1 MLNLQNIKTI
11 LVIKDKQEYIE
22 YVAKYLAY
30 FDESASVVDLET
42 FNSIKTE
49 EHEIWKGI
57 FEMNGKF
64 FRRTDSRADFTLY
77 AALPNRHITTGSY
90 GIKSDDF
97 VTIRDFMPIPANFYF
112 KK

>member
-11 LVIKDKQEYIE
+11 LVIKDKQEYVE
-22 YVAKYLAY
+22 YVAKYSAY
-30 FDESASVVDLET
+30 FDESALVIDFET
-42 FNSIKTE
+42 FNSIQTA
-49 EHEIWKGI
+49 EHEMWKSI

-64 FRRTDSRADFTLY
+64 FRCTDSRADFTLY
-77 AALPNRHITTGSY
+77 AALPDRHITTGSY

-97 VTIRDFMPIPANFYF
+97 VTIRDFMPIPTNFYF

>member
-1 MLNLQNIKTI
+1 MLDLQNIKTV
-11 LVIKDKQEYIE
+11 LVVKDKKEYDE
-22 YVAKYLAY
+22 YVAKYSEY
-30 FDESASVVDLET
+30 FDESALVIDSET

-49 EHEIWKGI
+49 ENGIWKGI

-64 FRRTDSRADFTLY
+64 FKRTDNRADFTLY
-77 AALPNRHITTGSY
+77 AATPSRHITTGSY

-97 VTIRDFMPIPANFYF
+97 VTIQDFMPIPTKFYF

>member
-22 YVAKYLAY
+22 YLAKYSEYLDDASLVI
-30 FDESASVVDLET
+30 DSES

-64 FRRTDSRADFTLY
+64 FRRTDSRKDFTLY
-77 AALPNRHITTGSY
+77 AATPSRHITTGSY
-90 GIKSDDF
+90 GVKSDDF
-97 VTIRDFMPIPANFYF
+97 VTIRDFMPIPTNFYF